1 MDSDRYGLHIMQWQ
15 EFNLLVNQSKLH
27 YVVDIDIKGF
37 FDNINHTLL
46 IKQLW
51 NLGIRDRQVLACIAK
66 MLKAEIDREG
76 IPTKGSPQ
84 GGYFR
89 HFYQTLF

>member
-1 MDSDRYGLHIMQWQ
+1 MQWQ
-15 EFNLLVNQSKLH
+15 EFNFLVNHSQLH

-51 NLGIRDRQVLACIAK
+51 NFGIQRQ
-66 MLKAEIDREG
+66 
-76 IPTKGSPQ
+76 TSP
-84 GGYFR
+84 
-89 HFYQTLF
+89 

>member
-1 MDSDRYGLHIMQWQ
+1 MYLSYIA
-15 EFNLLVNQSKLH
+15 K
-27 YVVDIDIKGF
+27 KGF

-46 IKQLW
+46 MKQLW

-84 GGYFR
+84 GGLCKASHNPPYAKKVIM
-89 HFYQTLF
+89 LSN

>member
-1 MDSDRYGLHIMQWQ
+1 MDLDRYGLHIMQWQ
-15 EFNLLVNQSKLH
+15 ESNFLVNQSKLH

-51 NLGIRDRQVLACIAK
+51 NLGIQRQASPCLYIQNAK
-66 MLKAEIDREG
+66 
-76 IPTKGSPQ
+76 S
-84 GGYFR
+84 
-89 HFYQTLF
+89 